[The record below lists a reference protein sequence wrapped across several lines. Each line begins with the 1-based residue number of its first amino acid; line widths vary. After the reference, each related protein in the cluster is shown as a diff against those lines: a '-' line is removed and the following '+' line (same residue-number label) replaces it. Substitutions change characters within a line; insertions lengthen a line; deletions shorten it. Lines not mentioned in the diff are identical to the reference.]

1 MLHYDNPGCSTVED
15 FNDDLQKVIHI
26 KKLVSKD
33 FNKRLLLNHIIVL
46 LNTFETKA
54 AVTMLFYKIDEKYW
68 PIIKTYF
75 EFLSVMPDVVE
86 DLNILSSDIPL
97 DSETIQELRAL

>member
-1 MLHYDNPGCSTVED
+1 
-15 FNDDLQKVIHI
+15 
-26 KKLVSKD
+26 
-33 FNKRLLLNHIIVL
+33 
-46 LNTFETKA
+46 
-54 AVTMLFYKIDEKYW
+54 MLFYKIDEKYW